1 MGIGKISGASLPER
15 SDVQAELVTGVRLG
29 RKGGEDILDRS
40 NNISKVVR
48 KENTS

>member
-1 MGIGKISGASLPER
+1 MGIGKISGASPPER
-15 SDVQAELVTGVRLG
+15 SAVQAELVMGVSLG
-29 RKGGEDILDRS
+29 RKGGKDVLDRS